1 MYRHYFLI
9 FIIISLQTLN
19 DSELAE
25 KEEDQNPLLI
35 GSSEFGA
42 GQGSRQHRS
51 VIALADGN
59 LNFSGIHRLMREPYL
74 NKELKVSIHPV
85 YDDQGKFEFAIYT
98 LEEVKQTPDKEI

>member
-74 NKELKVSIHPV
+74 NKELKASIHPV
-85 YDDQGKFEFAIYT
+85 CYDPGKVELAINTFEEAKLT
-98 LEEVKQTPDKEI
+98 HDKKI